1 MLMTR
6 LALYIA
12 VGALFVAT
20 LPATATAQDKSRS
33 EGFFLGVAFEG
44 SGIVFEDEDSHP
56 GAGFSATV
64 GYGFNPKVSIY
75 GHVSAANVD
84 DEEGGDYGLGHFDIG
99 TRLHFRAPAKTVV
112 PFIQGGISARALKQ
126 DVGIVEV
133 QASGVALSVGGGINA
148 HFNPAL
154 AFNAGVVW
162 SFGNMD
168 FKVNG
173 ASERTESR
181 GMTSARVQVGIVWF
195 PQRK

>member
-1 MLMTR
+1 MTR
-6 LALYIA
+6 LALYTAI
-12 VGALFVAT
+12 GALFVAT
-20 LPATATAQDKSRS
+20 FPATAAGQDKSRS

-44 SGIVFEDEDSHP
+44 SGIVFEDEDSES
-56 GAGFSATV
+56 AVGFGATV
-64 GYGFNPKVSIY
+64 GYGFNPKISVY
-75 GHVSAANVD
+75 GQVSAANVD
-84 DEEGGDYGLGHFDIG
+84 DRDGDYGLGHFDFG

-112 PFIQGGISARALKQ
+112 PFIQAGISSRALKQ
-126 DVGIVEV
+126 DFGVVEV
-133 QASGVALSVGGGINA
+133 EASGVAFAVGGGINA

-173 ASERTESR
+173 APERTESV